1 MALLRISE
9 KQLIQAC
16 KDYKQLCETGQIKR
30 PDFWHFCGWI
40 GETDTAISAII
51 KFGGKGKSSKD
62 DGSADAGIAAE
73 AAKSKGNSALT
84 LEQEAAKHG
93 KAALTL
99 EQEAAKLTLEQ
110 EAAKRKVCPALTLEQ
125 EAAKRKAAL
134 TLTLEQEAAK
144 YGEAAEELRRLATY
158 IRGQYST
165 APGWSGNCSGKALF
179 NQKQNFDGCALVDKV
194 EQASSGE
201 ISVKLVGDFGGVE
214 NPFG

>member
-125 EAAKRKAAL
+125 EAAK
-134 TLTLEQEAAK
+134 

>member
-9 KQLIQAC
+9 KQLVQAC
-16 KDYKQLCETGQIKR
+16 KDYKQLCEKGQIKR

-51 KFGGKGKSSKD
+51 KFGGKGGKTTG
-62 DGSADAGIAAE
+62 GSNADSGLVAE
-73 AAKSKGNSALT
+73 AAKGKGCLAM
-84 LEQEAAKHG
+84 
-93 KAALTL
+93 
-99 EQEAAKLTLEQ
+99 
-110 EAAKRKVCPALTLEQ
+110 
-125 EAAKRKAAL
+125 
-134 TLTLEQEAAK
+134 TLEQEAAK

-179 NQKQNFDGCALVDKV
+179 NQKQNFDGCALVEKV

>member
-62 DGSADAGIAAE
+62 DGSADAGIAAV
-73 AAKSKGNSALT
+73 AAKSKGNS
-84 LEQEAAKHG
+84 
-93 KAALTL
+93 ALTL

-125 EAAKRKAAL
+125 EAAKHGEAALTLEQEAAKRKAA
-134 TLTLEQEAAK
+134 LTLEQEAAK

>member
-1 MALLRISE
+1 MALVRISE

-16 KDYKQLCETGQIKR
+16 KDYKQFCETGQIKR

-51 KFGGKGKSSKD
+51 KFGGKGGKVKSD
-62 DGSADAGIAAE
+62 
-73 AAKSKGNSALT
+73 GNSA
-84 LEQEAAKHG
+84 
-93 KAALTL
+93 
-99 EQEAAKLTLEQ
+99 
-110 EAAKRKVCPALTLEQ
+110 
-125 EAAKRKAAL
+125 
-134 TLTLEQEAAK
+134 LTLEQEAAK

-179 NQKQNFDGCALVDKV
+179 NQKQNFDGCALVEKV

>member
-9 KQLIQAC
+9 KQLVQAC
-16 KDYKQLCETGQIKR
+16 KEYKQLCEAGQIKR

-40 GETDTAISAII
+40 GETDAAISAII
-51 KFGGKGKSSKD
+51 KYGGKGNAAKD
-62 DGSADAGIAAE
+62 GGSADAGIGAE
-73 AAKSKGNSALT
+73 AAKSKGNS
-84 LEQEAAKHG
+84 G
-93 KAALTL
+93 
-99 EQEAAKLTLEQ
+99 
-110 EAAKRKVCPALTLEQ
+110 
-125 EAAKRKAAL
+125 
-134 TLTLEQEAAK
+134 LTLEQEAAK

-179 NQKQNFDGCALVDKV
+179 NQKQNFDGCALVEKV

>member
-125 EAAKRKAAL
+125 EAAK
-134 TLTLEQEAAK
+134 

-201 ISVKLVGDFGGVE
+201 ISVKLVGDFGGVD

>member
-73 AAKSKGNSALT
+73 AAKCKGNSALT

-110 EAAKRKVCPALTLEQ
+110 EAAKRKVCPA
-125 EAAKRKAAL
+125 
-134 TLTLEQEAAK
+134 LTLEQEAAK

>member
-1 MALLRISE
+1 MALVRLTQQQI
-9 KQLIQAC
+9 KKAC
-16 KDYKQLCETGQIKR
+16 KDYKQLCEAGKIKR
-30 PDFWHFCGWI
+30 PDWWHFCGWI
-40 GETDTAISAII
+40 GETAEAMSAIL
-51 KFGGKGKSSKD
+51 KYGGKGNPSKD

-73 AAKSKGNSALT
+73 AAKNKGNS
-84 LEQEAAKHG
+84 
-93 KAALTL
+93 
-99 EQEAAKLTLEQ
+99 
-110 EAAKRKVCPALTLEQ
+110 V
-125 EAAKRKAAL
+125 
-134 TLTLEQEAAK
+134 LTLEQEAAK

>member
-51 KFGGKGKSSKD
+51 KYGGKGKAPT
-62 DGSADAGIAAE
+62 DGGAADAGIVAE
-73 AAKSKGNSALT
+73 AAKSKGNS
-84 LEQEAAKHG
+84 G
-93 KAALTL
+93 
-99 EQEAAKLTLEQ
+99 
-110 EAAKRKVCPALTLEQ
+110 
-125 EAAKRKAAL
+125 
-134 TLTLEQEAAK
+134 LTLEQEAAK

-179 NQKQNFDGCALVDKV
+179 NQKQNFDGCALVEKV

>member
-9 KQLIQAC
+9 KQLVQAC

-40 GETDTAISAII
+40 GETDSAISAII
-51 KFGGKGKSSKD
+51 KYGGKGNAAKD
-62 DGSADAGIAAE
+62 GGFTDAGIGAE
-73 AAKSKGNSALT
+73 AAKSKGNSGLT
-84 LEQEAAKHG
+84 LEK
-93 KAALTL
+93 
-99 EQEAAKLTLEQ
+99 
-110 EAAKRKVCPALTLEQ
+110 EAAKRKDCPA
-125 EAAKRKAAL
+125 
-134 TLTLEQEAAK
+134 LTLEQEAAK

-179 NQKQNFDGCALVDKV
+179 NQKQNFDGCALVEKV

>member
-84 LEQEAAKHG
+84 LEQEAAK
-93 KAALTL
+93 
-99 EQEAAKLTLEQ
+99 LTLEQ

-125 EAAKRKAAL
+125 EAAKYGKAAL

>member
-9 KQLIQAC
+9 KQLVQAC

-51 KFGGKGKSSKD
+51 KFGGKGGKTTG
-62 DGSADAGIAAE
+62 GSNSDERIAE
-73 AAKSKGNSALT
+73 ETAKSKGNSA
-84 LEQEAAKHG
+84 
-93 KAALTL
+93 
-99 EQEAAKLTLEQ
+99 
-110 EAAKRKVCPALTLEQ
+110 
-125 EAAKRKAAL
+125 
-134 TLTLEQEAAK
+134 LTLEQEAAK

>member
-84 LEQEAAKHG
+84 LEKKDAKR
-93 KAALTL
+93 KDCPALTL

-110 EAAKRKVCPALTLEQ
+110 EAAKRKVCPA
-125 EAAKRKAAL
+125 
-134 TLTLEQEAAK
+134 LTLEQEAAK

>member
-9 KQLIQAC
+9 KQLVQAC

-62 DGSADAGIAAE
+62 DGSADAGIVAE
-73 AAKSKGNSALT
+73 AAKSKGNS
-84 LEQEAAKHG
+84 G
-93 KAALTL
+93 
-99 EQEAAKLTLEQ
+99 
-110 EAAKRKVCPALTLEQ
+110 
-125 EAAKRKAAL
+125 
-134 TLTLEQEAAK
+134 LTLEQEAAK

>member
-9 KQLIQAC
+9 KQLVQAC
-16 KDYKQLCETGQIKR
+16 KDYKQLCEAGQIKR

-51 KFGGKGKSSKD
+51 KFGGKGGKTTG
-62 DGSADAGIAAE
+62 GSNSDEGIAAE
-73 AAKSKGNSALT
+73 TAKSKGNS
-84 LEQEAAKHG
+84 G
-93 KAALTL
+93 
-99 EQEAAKLTLEQ
+99 LTLEQ
-110 EAAKRKVCPALTLEQ
+110 EAAKRKGCPAM
-125 EAAKRKAAL
+125 
-134 TLTLEQEAAK
+134 TLEQEAAK

>member
-9 KQLIQAC
+9 KQLVQAC

-51 KFGGKGKSSKD
+51 KYGGKGKAPT
-62 DGSADAGIAAE
+62 DGGAADAGIVAE
-73 AAKSKGNSALT
+73 AAKSKGNS
-84 LEQEAAKHG
+84 G
-93 KAALTL
+93 
-99 EQEAAKLTLEQ
+99 
-110 EAAKRKVCPALTLEQ
+110 
-125 EAAKRKAAL
+125 
-134 TLTLEQEAAK
+134 LTLEQEAAK

>member
-9 KQLIQAC
+9 KQLVQAC
-16 KDYKQLCETGQIKR
+16 KEYKQLCEAGQIKR

-51 KFGGKGKSSKD
+51 KFGGKGGKTTG
-62 DGSADAGIAAE
+62 GSNSDEGIAAE
-73 AAKSKGNSALT
+73 TAKSKGNS
-84 LEQEAAKHG
+84 G
-93 KAALTL
+93 
-99 EQEAAKLTLEQ
+99 
-110 EAAKRKVCPALTLEQ
+110 
-125 EAAKRKAAL
+125 
-134 TLTLEQEAAK
+134 LTLEQEAAK

-179 NQKQNFDGCALVDKV
+179 NQKQNFDGCALVEKV

>member
-9 KQLIQAC
+9 KQLVQAC
-16 KDYKQLCETGQIKR
+16 KDYKQLCEAGQIKR

-40 GETDTAISAII
+40 GETDAAISAII
-51 KFGGKGKSSKD
+51 KYGGKGGKTTGDSN
-62 DGSADAGIAAE
+62 ADSGIVTE
-73 AAKSKGNSALT
+73 AAKGKGCLAM
-84 LEQEAAKHG
+84 
-93 KAALTL
+93 
-99 EQEAAKLTLEQ
+99 
-110 EAAKRKVCPALTLEQ
+110 
-125 EAAKRKAAL
+125 
-134 TLTLEQEAAK
+134 TLEQEAAK

-179 NQKQNFDGCALVDKV
+179 NQKQNFDGCALVEKV

>member
-9 KQLIQAC
+9 KQLVQAC
-16 KDYKQLCETGQIKR
+16 KKYKQLCEAGQIKR

-62 DGSADAGIAAE
+62 DGSADAGIVAE
-73 AAKSKGNSALT
+73 AAKSKGNS
-84 LEQEAAKHG
+84 G
-93 KAALTL
+93 
-99 EQEAAKLTLEQ
+99 
-110 EAAKRKVCPALTLEQ
+110 
-125 EAAKRKAAL
+125 
-134 TLTLEQEAAK
+134 LTLEQEAAK

-179 NQKQNFDGCALVDKV
+179 NQKQNFDGCALVEKV

>member
-9 KQLIQAC
+9 KQLVQAC
-16 KDYKQLCETGQIKR
+16 KDYKRLCEEGQIKR

-40 GETDTAISAII
+40 GETDAAISAII
-51 KFGGKGKSSKD
+51 KYGGKGGKTTGDSN
-62 DGSADAGIAAE
+62 ADSGIV
-73 AAKSKGNSALT
+73 T
-84 LEQEAAKHG
+84 
-93 KAALTL
+93 
-99 EQEAAKLTLEQ
+99 
-110 EAAKRKVCPALTLEQ
+110 
-125 EAAKRKAAL
+125 
-134 TLTLEQEAAK
+134 EAAK

>member
-9 KQLIQAC
+9 KQLVQAC
-16 KDYKQLCETGQIKR
+16 KEYKQLCEAGQIKR

-51 KFGGKGKSSKD
+51 KFGGKGKAPT
-62 DGSADAGIAAE
+62 DGGAADAVVVAE
-73 AAKSKGNSALT
+73 AAKGKGNS
-84 LEQEAAKHG
+84 
-93 KAALTL
+93 
-99 EQEAAKLTLEQ
+99 
-110 EAAKRKVCPALTLEQ
+110 V
-125 EAAKRKAAL
+125 
-134 TLTLEQEAAK
+134 LTLEQEAAK

-179 NQKQNFDGCALVDKV
+179 NQKQNFDGCALVEKV

>member
-9 KQLIQAC
+9 KQLVQAC

-51 KFGGKGKSSKD
+51 KFGGKGGKTTG
-62 DGSADAGIAAE
+62 GSNSDEGIAAE
-73 AAKSKGNSALT
+73 TAKSKGNS
-84 LEQEAAKHG
+84 G
-93 KAALTL
+93 
-99 EQEAAKLTLEQ
+99 
-110 EAAKRKVCPALTLEQ
+110 
-125 EAAKRKAAL
+125 
-134 TLTLEQEAAK
+134 LTLEQEAAK

>member
-1 MALLRISE
+1 MALLRITE
-9 KQLIQAC
+9 TQLVQAC
-16 KDYKQLCETGQIKR
+16 KDYKQLCDTEQIRR

-40 GETDTAISAII
+40 GETDAAISAII
-51 KFGGKGKSSKD
+51 KYGGKGGNAG
-62 DGSADAGIAAE
+62 DGVAADA
-73 AAKSKGNSALT
+73 AKGKGNSA
-84 LEQEAAKHG
+84 
-93 KAALTL
+93 
-99 EQEAAKLTLEQ
+99 
-110 EAAKRKVCPALTLEQ
+110 
-125 EAAKRKAAL
+125 
-134 TLTLEQEAAK
+134 LTLEQEAAK

-179 NQKQNFDGCALVDKV
+179 LQKQDFDGHPLADKI

>member
-84 LEQEAAKHG
+84 LEQEAAKYG
-93 KAALTL
+93 KAALT
-99 EQEAAKLTLEQ
+99 LTLEQ
-110 EAAKRKVCPALTLEQ
+110 EAAKRKVCPA
-125 EAAKRKAAL
+125 
-134 TLTLEQEAAK
+134 LTLEQEAAK

>member
-9 KQLIQAC
+9 KQLVQAC
-16 KDYKQLCETGQIKR
+16 KDYKRLCEEGQIKR

-51 KFGGKGKSSKD
+51 KYGGKGKAPT
-62 DGSADAGIAAE
+62 DGGAADAGIVAE
-73 AAKSKGNSALT
+73 AAKSKGNSGLT
-84 LEQEAAKHG
+84 LDQ
-93 KAALTL
+93 
-99 EQEAAKLTLEQ
+99 
-110 EAAKRKVCPALTLEQ
+110 V
-125 EAAKRKAAL
+125 
-134 TLTLEQEAAK
+134 AAK

>member
-51 KFGGKGKSSKD
+51 KYGGKGNAAKD
-62 DGSADAGIAAE
+62 GGSADAGIAAE

-84 LEQEAAKHG
+84 LEK
-93 KAALTL
+93 K
-99 EQEAAKLTLEQ
+99 
-110 EAAKRKVCPALTLEQ
+110 AAKRKVCPALTLEQ
-125 EAAKRKAAL
+125 EAAKHGEAALTLEQEAAKRKAA
-134 TLTLEQEAAK
+134 LTLEQEAAK

>member
-9 KQLIQAC
+9 KQLVQAC
-16 KDYKQLCETGQIKR
+16 KEYKQLCEAGQIKR

-51 KFGGKGKSSKD
+51 KYGGKGKAPRD

-73 AAKSKGNSALT
+73 AAKSKGNS
-84 LEQEAAKHG
+84 G
-93 KAALTL
+93 
-99 EQEAAKLTLEQ
+99 
-110 EAAKRKVCPALTLEQ
+110 
-125 EAAKRKAAL
+125 
-134 TLTLEQEAAK
+134 LTLEQEAAK

-179 NQKQNFDGCALVDKV
+179 NQKQNFDGCALVEKV

>member
-9 KQLIQAC
+9 KQLVQAC
-16 KDYKQLCETGQIKR
+16 KDYKQLCENGQIKR
-30 PDFWHFCGWI
+30 PDFWHFCGWV
-40 GETDTAISAII
+40 GETDAAISAII
-51 KFGGKGKSSKD
+51 KYGGKGCKASGDSN
-62 DGSADAGIAAE
+62 ADSGIGA
-73 AAKSKGNSALT
+73 
-84 LEQEAAKHG
+84 
-93 KAALTL
+93 
-99 EQEAAKLTLEQ
+99 
-110 EAAKRKVCPALTLEQ
+110 
-125 EAAKRKAAL
+125 
-134 TLTLEQEAAK
+134 EAAK

-201 ISVKLVGDFGGVE
+201 ISVKLVGDFGGVD

>member
-16 KDYKQLCETGQIKR
+16 KDYKQLCEAGQIKR

-84 LEQEAAKHG
+84 LEK
-93 KAALTL
+93 K
-99 EQEAAKLTLEQ
+99 
-110 EAAKRKVCPALTLEQ
+110 AAKRKDCPALTLEQ

-201 ISVKLVGDFGGVE
+201 ISVKLVGDFGGVD

>member
-9 KQLIQAC
+9 KQLVQAC
-16 KDYKQLCETGQIKR
+16 KDYKQLCEAGKIKR

-40 GETDTAISAII
+40 GETDSAISAII
-51 KFGGKGKSSKD
+51 KFGGKGGKAKS
-62 DGSADAGIAAE
+62 DGNSDEGIAAE
-73 AAKSKGNSALT
+73 TAKSKGNS
-84 LEQEAAKHG
+84 G
-93 KAALTL
+93 
-99 EQEAAKLTLEQ
+99 
-110 EAAKRKVCPALTLEQ
+110 
-125 EAAKRKAAL
+125 
-134 TLTLEQEAAK
+134 LTLEQEAAK

-179 NQKQNFDGCALVDKV
+179 NQKQNFDGCALVEKV

>member
-9 KQLIQAC
+9 KQLVQAC

-51 KFGGKGKSSKD
+51 KFGGKGGKTTG
-62 DGSADAGIAAE
+62 GSNSDERIAE
-73 AAKSKGNSALT
+73 ETAKSKGNSA
-84 LEQEAAKHG
+84 
-93 KAALTL
+93 
-99 EQEAAKLTLEQ
+99 
-110 EAAKRKVCPALTLEQ
+110 
-125 EAAKRKAAL
+125 
-134 TLTLEQEAAK
+134 LTLEQEAAK

-179 NQKQNFDGCALVDKV
+179 NQKQNFDGCALVEKV

>member
-84 LEQEAAKHG
+84 LEQEAAK
-93 KAALTL
+93 
-99 EQEAAKLTLEQ
+99 LTLEQ
-110 EAAKRKVCPALTLEQ
+110 EAAKRKVCPA
-125 EAAKRKAAL
+125 
-134 TLTLEQEAAK
+134 LTLEQEAAK

>member
-16 KDYKQLCETGQIKR
+16 KDYKQLCEKGQIKR

-51 KFGGKGKSSKD
+51 KFGGKGGK
-62 DGSADAGIAAE
+62 
-73 AAKSKGNSALT
+73 AKSDGNS
-84 LEQEAAKHG
+84 G
-93 KAALTL
+93 M
-99 EQEAAKLTLEQ
+99 
-110 EAAKRKVCPALTLEQ
+110 
-125 EAAKRKAAL
+125 
-134 TLTLEQEAAK
+134 TLEQEAAK
-144 YGEAAEELRRLATY
+144 YGEVAEELRRLATY

-179 NQKQNFDGCALVDKV
+179 NQKQNFDGCALVEKV

>member
-30 PDFWHFCGWI
+30 PDFWHFCGWV
-40 GETDTAISAII
+40 GETDAAISAII
-51 KFGGKGKSSKD
+51 KHGGRGGKGKSEGNS
-62 DGSADAGIAAE
+62 DAGLV
-73 AAKSKGNSALT
+73 G
-84 LEQEAAKHG
+84 
-93 KAALTL
+93 
-99 EQEAAKLTLEQ
+99 
-110 EAAKRKVCPALTLEQ
+110 
-125 EAAKRKAAL
+125 
-134 TLTLEQEAAK
+134 EAAK

-201 ISVKLVGDFGGVE
+201 ISVKLIGDFGGVE

>member
-9 KQLIQAC
+9 KQLVQAC
-16 KDYKQLCETGQIKR
+16 KDYKQFCEAGQIKR

-51 KFGGKGKSSKD
+51 KYGGKGKAPT
-62 DGSADAGIAAE
+62 DGRAADAGIVAE
-73 AAKSKGNSALT
+73 AEKSKGNS
-84 LEQEAAKHG
+84 G
-93 KAALTL
+93 
-99 EQEAAKLTLEQ
+99 
-110 EAAKRKVCPALTLEQ
+110 
-125 EAAKRKAAL
+125 
-134 TLTLEQEAAK
+134 LTLEQEAAK

-179 NQKQNFDGCALVDKV
+179 NQKQNFDGCALVEKV

>member
-16 KDYKQLCETGQIKR
+16 KDYKQFCETGQIKR

-62 DGSADAGIAAE
+62 DGSADAGIVAE
-73 AAKSKGNSALT
+73 AAKGKGNSA
-84 LEQEAAKHG
+84 
-93 KAALTL
+93 
-99 EQEAAKLTLEQ
+99 
-110 EAAKRKVCPALTLEQ
+110 
-125 EAAKRKAAL
+125 
-134 TLTLEQEAAK
+134 LTLEQEAAK

-179 NQKQNFDGCALVDKV
+179 NQKQNFDGCALVEKV

>member
-1 MALLRISE
+1 MALLRITE
-9 KQLIQAC
+9 KQLVQAC
-16 KDYKQLCETGQIKR
+16 KDYKQLCESGQIKR
-30 PDFWHFCGWI
+30 PDYWHFCGWI

-51 KFGGKGKSSKD
+51 KFGGKSGKTKS
-62 DGSADAGIAAE
+62 DGNSDGGIAAE
-73 AAKSKGNSALT
+73 AAKSKSDSA
-84 LEQEAAKHG
+84 
-93 KAALTL
+93 
-99 EQEAAKLTLEQ
+99 
-110 EAAKRKVCPALTLEQ
+110 
-125 EAAKRKAAL
+125 
-134 TLTLEQEAAK
+134 LTLEQEAAK

-201 ISVKLVGDFGGVE
+201 ISVKLVGDFGGVD